1 MAYDVI
7 TGTSTAE
14 KLATRLSGSVDTKA
28 ALDMVKREDFPDD
41 TSYLTAATKAYLER
55 SDPAFANAY
64 SSIAAE
70 FQKRTEEQQLA
81 QNRERYAELAKSVQ
95 LDDFERKEVESQAR
109 AAAERDLAAK
119 RITLDNMGAAIASH
133 AEKFTAKAK
142 ENKIGRVMMN
152 EQLRAAVGK

>member
-1 MAYDVI
+1 MAYDII

-14 KLATRLSGSVDTKA
+14 KLASRLNGQTDTKA
-28 ALDMVKREDFPDD
+28 ALNMVKREDFPDD

-55 SDPAFANAY
+55 SDPAFAKAY

-70 FQKRTEEQQLA
+70 YQKQTEEQQIA
-81 QNRERYAELAKSVQ
+81 RNRERYAELSKTVQ
-95 LDDFERKEVESQAR
+95 LDDFERKEVERQAR

-119 RITLDNMGAAIASH
+119 RITLDGMGKAIAAH

-142 ENKIGRVMMN
+142 EEKIGRVMMN
-152 EQLRAAVGK
+152 EQLRAAMGR